1 MRNSKV
7 RRRIA
12 AGKLRLR
19 IRDLRNLGP
28 RSETMLAE
36 IGIHDADG
44 LRRRGGL
51 AAFLALRRAG
61 VTQSLNALWALVGAL
76 DPWPEGSDWRDVAS
90 GPQRLGLLL
99 AVESSDQARSAVAAA
114 AATAKP
120 KSGRSTKRPGAPRRI
135 KAGAGALAGEAWAPG
150 LPFEAKVGGAK
161 ATAKATGAGPQTKTP
176 RGKAGRRSSGA

>member
-90 GPQRLGLLL
+90 GSQRLGLLL

-114 AATAKP
+114 AVASKPRANRKRRTAAA
-120 KSGRSTKRPGAPRRI
+120 GRTTP
-135 KAGAGALAGEAWAPG
+135 GAGALAGEAWAPG
-150 LPFEAKVGGAK
+150 LPFDAKVGGTK
-161 ATAKATGAGPQTKTP
+161 ATAKETGAGPETKTP

>member
-99 AVESSDQARSAVAAA
+99 AVESSDQARAAVAAA
-114 AATAKP
+114 ASDP
-120 KSGRSTKRPGAPRRI
+120 KSRSGRPKKRRGAPARRI
-135 KAGAGALAGEAWAPG
+135 KPGAGALAGEAWAPG
-150 LPFEAKVGGAK
+150 LPFEAKASGAN
-161 ATAKATGAGPQTKTP
+161 AKSGSQTKTP

>member
-99 AVESSDQARSAVAAA
+99 AVESSDQARAAVAAA
-114 AATAKP
+114 AADP
-120 KSGRSTKRPGAPRRI
+120 KSRSGRPKKRRAAPARRI
-135 KAGAGALAGEAWAPG
+135 KPGAGALAGEAWAPG
-150 LPFEAKVGGAK
+150 LPFEAKASS
-161 ATAKATGAGPQTKTP
+161 AIAESRSQTKTP

>member
-1 MRNSKV
+1 VRNSKV

-28 RSETMLAE
+28 RSETMLAD
-36 IGIHDADG
+36 IGIYDADA

-61 VTQSLNALWALVGAL
+61 VTRSLNALWALIGAL

-90 GPQRLGLLL
+90 GSQRLGLLL

-114 AATAKP
+114 AAAAKP
-120 KSGRSTKRPGAPRRI
+120 RSGRSKRRPGGAPSPA
-135 KAGAGALAGEAWAPG
+135 KPGAGALPGEAGAPG
-150 LPFEAKVGGAK
+150 LPFDAK
-161 ATAKATGAGPQTKTP
+161 AVDVKPGARPKTQTP
-176 RGKAGRRSSGA
+176 RDKAGRRSSKA

>member
-28 RSETMLAE
+28 RSEDMLAR
-36 IGIHDADG
+36 IGIHDVEG

-61 VTQSLNALWALVGAL
+61 ETQSLNALWALVGAL
-76 DPWPEGSDWRDVAS
+76 DPWPEGTDWREVAA
-90 GPQRLGLLL
+90 GDRRLTLLL
-99 AVESSDQARSAVAAA
+99 AVEQADAAVPRRATTPRRRAAP
-114 AATAKP
+114 TRP
-120 KSGRSTKRPGAPRRI
+120 KAPRR
-135 KAGAGALAGEAWAPG
+135 LQDEAWAPG
-150 LPFEAKVGGAK
+150 LPFASE
-161 ATAKATGAGPQTKTP
+161 TKTP
-176 RGKAGRRSSGA
+176 RAKAGRRTGGARKPG

>member
-61 VTQSLNALWALVGAL
+61 ITHSLNALWALVGAL

-99 AVESSDQARSAVAAA
+99 SVESSDQARSAVAAA
-114 AATAKP
+114 AAASK
-120 KSGRSTKRPGAPRRI
+120 GRSPGRAKKRRSASARRI
-135 KAGAGALAGEAWAPG
+135 KPGAGALAGEAWAPG
-150 LPFEAKVGGAK
+150 LPFEAKPVVAKGGGAE
-161 ATAKATGAGPQTKTP
+161 PPTKTP
-176 RGKAGRRSSGA
+176 RGKAGRRSNRA

>member
-36 IGIHDADG
+36 IGIHDADA

-61 VTQSLNALWALVGAL
+61 VTKSLNALWALVGAL
-76 DPWPEGSDWRDVAS
+76 DPWPEGSDWRDVAGGS
-90 GPQRLGLLL
+90 QRLGLLL

-114 AATAKP
+114 AAASKP
-120 KSGRSTKRPGAPRRI
+120 RSARPKKRRAGASARTKP
-135 KAGAGALAGEAWAPG
+135 GAGALVGEAWAPG
-150 LPFEAKVGGAK
+150 LPFDAK
-161 ATAKATGAGPQTKTP
+161 ASAVGSGATPQTKTP
-176 RGKAGRRSSGA
+176 RGKAGRRPSGA